1 MENDKKNKDVYPKLS
16 ENDKRWKQ
24 QDEFD
29 SAGAQRQLED
39 EDANSTIPESTNN
52 PANGD
57 EKTDEA
63 YSGKAGENQR
73 RDREQP

>member
-52 PANGD
+52 PVKGD
-57 EKTDEA
+57 EETDDA
-63 YSGKAGENQR
+63 SSGKARENSR
-73 RDREQP
+73 SGRPQP